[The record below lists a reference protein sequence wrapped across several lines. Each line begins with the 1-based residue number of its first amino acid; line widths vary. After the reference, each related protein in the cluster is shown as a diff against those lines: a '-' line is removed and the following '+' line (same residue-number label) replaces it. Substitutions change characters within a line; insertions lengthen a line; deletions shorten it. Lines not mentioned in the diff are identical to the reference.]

1 MSKRVVRKR
10 YVFAMALLVALI
22 TLLMTACGGEESG
35 NSSGQA
41 EQVSDSGFY
50 LDTEC
55 TITVYEMNAEVG
67 QEKIDEAF
75 KLCEEYEKLL
85 SKTIEGSDVYK
96 INHAGAQPVKV
107 DAETKNVIALS
118 LKMSEESEGKFDITI
133 GRLTDLWD
141 FKADNPEVP
150 AEDDIKA
157 AIETVDYRNVRIDGN
172 NITVKGGQSHID
184 LGGVAKGYISHKL
197 AKHMEKKGVKH
208 AIINLGG
215 NVVTIGEKPGG
226 ESWNIGI
233 QDPNGEGQE
242 ILGATKAKDEAIIT
256 SGVYER
262 KFEENGKTYHHIIDP
277 KTGYPVDND
286 IEGVTIK
293 ASSENAGLC
302 DAYSTICLLMGV
314 KDGKKFIEEKEG
326 FEAVFFEKGG
336 KITKTSG
343 MDFEEMKE

>member
-1 MSKRVVRKR
+1 MSERVLGKR
-10 YVFAMALLVALI
+10 YVLAAALLVSLI
-22 TLLMTACGGEESG
+22 IVLMTACGGEES
-35 NSSGQA
+35 SKEAGQA

-55 TITVYEMNAEVG
+55 TITVYGKNAEEG
-67 QEKIDEAF
+67 QKKIDEAF
-75 KLCEEYEKLL
+75 KLCKEYEKLL

-96 INHAGAQPVKV
+96 INHAEGRPVKV

-118 LKMSEESEGKFDITI
+118 LKMSEESGGKFDITI

-141 FKADNPEVP
+141 FKAENPKVP
-150 AEDDIKA
+150 AEADIKA
-157 AIETVDYRNVRIDGN
+157 AIETVDYRNVQIDGN
-172 NITVKGGQSHID
+172 NITIKGGRSHID
-184 LGGVAKGYISHKL
+184 LGGIAKGYISYKL
-197 AKHMEKKGVKH
+197 AKHLEKKGVKH

-226 ESWNIGI
+226 ENWNIGI
-233 QDPNGEGQE
+233 QDPNGESQE
-242 ILGATKAKDEAIIT
+242 ILGATKAKDQAVIT

-262 KFEENGKTYHHIIDP
+262 KFEENGKTYHHILDP
-277 KTGYPVDND
+277 KTGYPVDSN

-293 ASSENAGLC
+293 ASSEAAGRC
-302 DAYSTICLLMGV
+302 DAYSTICLLKGAEE
-314 KDGKKFIEEKEG
+314 GKKFIEDKEG

-343 MDFEEMKE
+343 MDFEELEE